1 MSDLA
6 DLSEQDKDRLIELA
20 DAPAA
25 YGRPMDWIADWREL
39 RRRKLVETGEVRTM
53 RRYTFGAGHE
63 VIDGRENLEPVH
75 QVRLTEAGWAAVHEI
90 GKERG
95 FPGVDVK
102 IKIHQEPIDE

>member
-6 DLSEQDKDRLIELA
+6 DLSEQEKDRLIELA

-25 YGRPMDWIADWREL
+25 YGRPMEWIADWREL
-39 RRRKLVETGEVRTM
+39 RRRELVETGEVRS
-53 RRYTFGAGHE
+53 YQKYAFGGHE
-63 VIDGRENLEPVH
+63 EVTREVLEPVH

-95 FPGVDVK
+95 FPGLDVK
-102 IKIHQEPIDE
+102 IKVHQEPTDE